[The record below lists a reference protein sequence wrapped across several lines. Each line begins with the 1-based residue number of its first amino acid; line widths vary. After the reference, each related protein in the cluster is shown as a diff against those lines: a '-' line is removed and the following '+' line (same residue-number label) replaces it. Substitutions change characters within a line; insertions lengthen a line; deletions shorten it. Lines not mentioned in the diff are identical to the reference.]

1 MTLEITI
8 FRSACKDPA
17 FGWHVVKLARTSFN
31 VDVRSGGGEIS
42 LHVYS
47 AQEARTL
54 AAALIE
60 AAHITDAYFAA
71 ATEASELAAEET
83 ASV

>member
-17 FGWHVVKLARTSFN
+17 FGWHVVKLG
-31 VDVRSGGGEIS
+31 SGGGEIS

-60 AAHITDAYFAA
+60 AAHITDAYLAA